1 MRLHEAKKI
10 DDNAVHGNLVQESV
24 CAGLCMVLQ
33 AHVWHL
39 QTKSYP
45 AHKALGDFY
54 EFLQEKS
61 DELAESYMGTG
72 GELSFKQHSDTVN
85 FQSKEDMVARITNF
99 RNKLNDNQA
108 EIMSNEN
115 ATLHGC
121 GDLILD
127 IVKESDKLLYLLTLE

>member
-10 DDNAVHGNLVQESV
+10 DDNAVHAQLVQESV
-24 CAGLCMVLQ
+24 CGALCMALQ
-33 AHVWHL
+33 THIWHF
-39 QTKSYP
+39 QTKSYA
-45 AHKALGDFY
+45 AHKALGDYY
-54 EFLQEKS
+54 EFLQEKA
-61 DELAESYMGTG
+61 DELAETFMGTG
-72 GELSFKQHSDTVN
+72 AELSYRGHEDIVN
-85 FQSKEDMVARITNF
+85 FVSKEDLVARLTNF

-108 EIMSNEN
+108 EIMGNEN